1 MRISHNFHNS
11 ESWFIVSEHID
22 LNADLGETTAGNPV
36 ADDAAMLGMVSSA
49 NVATGF
55 HAGDPHSISG
65 TLADAKQHNVV
76 VGAHIA
82 YKDPAGFGRRFIDY
96 DPGELAD
103 ETLYQIGALDALA
116 RAQELKVRYVKPH
129 GALYNTIVH
138 NEKHAQAVI
147 DGIKA
152 FGDLPVMLLPG
163 GIAVDIAEK
172 AGLRVIREAF
182 ADRGYNPDGTLV
194 SRREPNA
201 VMTDAQHVADRVL
214 QVASTGAVTAI
225 DGSVVNVQA
234 ESVCVHGDSPGS
246 VELTRSVVAKLKGEG
261 IEIRSF
267 L

>member
-1 MRISHNFHNS
+1 MPP
-11 ESWFIVSEHID
+11 VSTTID

-55 HAGDPHSISG
+55 HAGDPHTIAA
-65 TLADAKQHNVV
+65 TLAAAAEHGVS

-82 YKDPAGFGRRFIDY
+82 YHDPAAFGRRFVDY
-96 DPGELAD
+96 EPGMLAS

-116 RAQELKVRYVKPH
+116 RAQGLQVRYVKPH
-129 GALYNTIVH
+129 GALYYAIVH
-138 NEKHAQAVI
+138 HEAQAKAVI

-152 FGDLPVMLLPG
+152 FDRDLPVMLLPG
-163 GIAVDIAEK
+163 GVACDIAER

-201 VMTDAQHVADRVL
+201 VMHDPEQVAQRVL
-214 QVASTGAVTAI
+214 QVAATGSVTAI
-225 DGSVVNVQA
+225 DGTEVQVQA

-246 VELTRSVVAKLKGEG
+246 VELTRSVVERLGQSG
-261 IEIRSF
+261 ITIASF

>member
-1 MRISHNFHNS
+1 M
-11 ESWFIVSEHID
+11 HID

-36 ADDAAMLGMVSSA
+36 ADDQAMLSMVSSA

-55 HAGDPHSISG
+55 HAGDPHSIAA
-65 TLADAKQHNVV
+65 TLDDAAAHGVTL
-76 VGAHIA
+76 GAHVA
-82 YKDPAGFGRRFIDY
+82 YNDPVGFGRRFMDY
-96 DPGELAD
+96 TPGELAD

-116 RAQELKVRYVKPH
+116 QSRGVQVRYVKPH

-138 NEKHAQAVI
+138 HEAHAKAVI

-152 FGDLPVMLLPG
+152 FSRDLAVMLLPG
-163 GIAVDIAEK
+163 GVAVDIAEQ

-201 VMTDAQHVADRVL
+201 VMHDPDAVAQRVL

-225 DGSVVNVQA
+225 DGTEVQVQA

-246 VELTRSVVAKLKGEG
+246 VELTRRVVEKLRADNITIASVL
-261 IEIRSF
+261 
-267 L
+267 

>member
-1 MRISHNFHNS
+1 MQ
-11 ESWFIVSEHID
+11 ID

-36 ADDAAMLGMVSSA
+36 ADDAAMLEMVSSA

-55 HAGDPHSISG
+55 HAGDPHSIAG
-65 TLADAKQHNVV
+65 TLNDAASHGVTI
-76 VGAHIA
+76 GAHVA
-82 YKDPAGFGRRFIDY
+82 YRDPVGFGRRFMDY
-96 DPGELAD
+96 TPAELAD

-116 RAQELKVRYVKPH
+116 RVHGMRVRYVKPH

-138 NEKHAQAVI
+138 HEGHAKAVI

-152 FGDLPVMLLPG
+152 FSPELAVMLLPG
-163 GIAVDIAEK
+163 GVAVDIAER

-194 SRREPNA
+194 SRREPGA
-201 VMTDAQHVADRVL
+201 VLHDPQEVAERVL

-225 DGSVVNVQA
+225 DGTEVKVQA
-234 ESVCVHGDSPGS
+234 ESVCVHGDSPGA
-246 VELTRSVVAKLKGEG
+246 VELTRSVVQKLHDEG
-261 IEIRSF
+261 IRIEAV

>member
-1 MRISHNFHNS
+1 MSG
-11 ESWFIVSEHID
+11 HID

-55 HAGDPHSISG
+55 HAGDPHSISD
-65 TLADAKQHNVV
+65 TLRSARDSGVV

-82 YKDPAGFGRRFIDY
+82 YNDAAGFGRRFIDY
-96 DPGELAD
+96 DPAELAD

-116 RAQELKVRYVKPH
+116 RARGLDVRYVKPH

-138 NEKHAQAVI
+138 HEKHAQAVI

-163 GIAVDIAEK
+163 GVAIDIAEK
-172 AGLRVIREAF
+172 AGLRVVREAF

-201 VMTDAQHVADRVL
+201 VMTDPQQVADRVL

-225 DGSVVNVQA
+225 DGSTVNVAA

-246 VELTRSVVAKLKGEG
+246 VELTRSVVEKLGQEG

>member
-1 MRISHNFHNS
+1 M
-11 ESWFIVSEHID
+11 HID

-36 ADDAAMLGMVSSA
+36 ADDQAMLSMVSSA

-55 HAGDPHSISG
+55 HAGDPHSIAA
-65 TLADAKQHNVV
+65 TLDDAAAHGVTL
-76 VGAHIA
+76 GAHVA
-82 YKDPAGFGRRFIDY
+82 YNDPVGFGRRFMDY
-96 DPGELAD
+96 TPGELAD

-116 RAQELKVRYVKPH
+116 QARGLKVRYVKPH

-138 NEKHAQAVI
+138 HEAHARAVI

-152 FGDLPVMLLPG
+152 FDRNLAVMLLPG
-163 GIAVDIAEK
+163 GVAVDIAEQ

-201 VMTDAQHVADRVL
+201 VMHDPDAVAERVL
-214 QVASTGAVTAI
+214 QVASTGAVTAV
-225 DGSVVNVQA
+225 DGTEVNVQA

-246 VELTRSVVAKLKGEG
+246 VELTRRVVEKLRADNITIASVL
-261 IEIRSF
+261 
-267 L
+267 